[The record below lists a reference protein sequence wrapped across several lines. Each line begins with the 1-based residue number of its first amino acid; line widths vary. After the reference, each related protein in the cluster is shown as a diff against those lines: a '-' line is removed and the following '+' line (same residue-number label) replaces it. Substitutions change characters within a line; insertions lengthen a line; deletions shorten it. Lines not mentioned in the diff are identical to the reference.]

1 MTYFTGFVA
10 AVPTANKDKYT
21 DHVTAVWPLFES
33 YGANRMVETWGVDVP
48 KGKVTDFLGAVQATD
63 GETIVFSWVEWPDRE
78 TVERF
83 WNSDEY
89 KAAKKLREGMADH
102 CSRGGITQFDRFGK
116 GRRGRRETPIGQIG
130 VGEQRARISVA
141 RAGQYG
147 GFGMAHGFRSVPL
160 GQRLFGMRGRIGM
173 AGGSLARTRRK
184 RSGRQRRG
192 DGELDEPLVPG
203 FRLDAHSSPL

>member
-1 MTYFTGFVA
+1 
-10 AVPTANKDKYT
+10 
-21 DHVTAVWPLFES
+21 
-33 YGANRMVETWGVDVP
+33 
-48 KGKVTDFLGAVQATD
+48 
-63 GETIVFSWVEWPDRE
+63 
-78 TVERF
+78 
-83 WNSDEY
+83 
-89 KAAKKLREGMADH
+89 MADH

-130 VGEQRARISVA
+130 VGEQRARIGVA

-203 FRLDAHSSPL
+203 LRLDAHSSPL